1 LIVIFSTARAAHEWL
16 RLSPEIPDAWRASLR
31 ALAYGYQLLAL
42 AMVLR
47 WIHAQ
52 VPELDQVATFLFLG
66 TALLVWNVRQPSAFG
81 IRCSLVLTLVGLWI
95 YLENLGDPSLAT
107 FLNGLAFLALLAQPA
122 FLRRLT
128 PPRISQIETWAV
140 ILLSAGAGLIFV
152 SEWMTIRIGGAYLT
166 MGWALYA
173 VFLYVIGLLVA
184 ERRQQWC
191 GIAVLLV
198 AFVRVALVDMW
209 GLSNVYKV
217 LTFIVLTVVT
227 LGLGFLVLRNADRA
241 KKAP

>member
-1 LIVIFSTARAAHEWL
+1 
-16 RLSPEIPDAWRASLR
+16 
-31 ALAYGYQLLAL
+31 
-42 AMVLR
+42 
-47 WIHAQ
+47 
-52 VPELDQVATFLFLG
+52 
-66 TALLVWNVRQPSAFG
+66 
-81 IRCSLVLTLVGLWI
+81 
-95 YLENLGDPSLAT
+95 
-107 FLNGLAFLALLAQPA
+107 
-122 FLRRLT
+122 
-128 PPRISQIETWAV
+128 
-140 ILLSAGAGLIFV
+140 
-152 SEWMTIRIGGAYLT
+152 MTIRIGGAYLT

-173 VFLYVIGLLVA
+173 VFLYVAGLLA
-184 ERRQQWC
+184 GERRQQWC